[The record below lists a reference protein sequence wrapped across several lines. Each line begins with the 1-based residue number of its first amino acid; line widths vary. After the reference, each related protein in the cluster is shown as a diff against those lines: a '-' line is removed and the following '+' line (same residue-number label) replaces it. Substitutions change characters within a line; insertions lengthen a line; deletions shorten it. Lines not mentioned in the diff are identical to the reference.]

1 MRRLPID
8 GRMMRRQS
16 LFFFVPLL
24 LVLAFVLAACG
35 NNGATGGTSTG
46 SGSNTGSTPTSA
58 PTSVTGTK
66 SATGCPDSA
75 VVNPPQTNPNVTIK
89 LSDSNSAVVAH
100 NGNLIE
106 VRLPFG
112 QQWSGPIGS
121 QNILQLQSPAG
132 YADTVNKVCVWHFIA
147 TGTGTAQLSFSGKA
161 ICKAGQMCPLYIM
174 RVPFTIDVK

>member
-1 MRRLPID
+1 V
-8 GRMMRRQS
+8 RRQS
-16 LFFFVPLL
+16 FFFFVPLV

-35 NNGATGGTSTG
+35 NNGVTGGTSTG

-66 SATGCPDSA
+66 SATGCPNNA
-75 VVNPPQTNPNVTIK
+75 VVNPVPTKPNVTIK
-89 LSDSNSAVVAH
+89 LSDSNNAVTVH

-112 QQWSGPIGS
+112 QQWSGPIGT